1 MSKVTKSLIES
12 CKRLKDKNLLTNKQ
26 YDECRV
32 LDKKEKWLQIDSKK
46 KVKDVYQQE
55 IDDKLKAFTDKSI
68 QFRNNINGLTKRL
81 LHLNYNII
89 NQPNNNLLKKEKQQL
104 VGNINRLVNRVRK
117 DKIQIYEEIYNN
129 YGQREYKELVSKY
142 QVVENNRLEE
152 TKMNNKI
159 SYSREKLIHEKNYK
173 KIHEHRKLFNMILIP
188 VLIIIIIILTILLL
202 SPDLIQNIFK
212 NIK

>member
-12 CKRLKDKNLLTNKQ
+12 CKRLKDKNLLNNKQ

-32 LDKKEKWLQIDSKK
+32 LDKKEKWLKIDSKK

-55 IDDKLKAFTDKSI
+55 IDDKLKAFTDKAI

-81 LHLNYNII
+81 LHLNDNII
-89 NQPNNNLLKKEKQQL
+89 NQPNNNLLKKEKEQL
-104 VGNINRLVNRVRK
+104 VGNINRLVNRIRK
-117 DKIQIYEEIYNN
+117 DKNQIYEEIYTN

-188 VLIIIIIILTILLL
+188 VLIIIIVILTILLL